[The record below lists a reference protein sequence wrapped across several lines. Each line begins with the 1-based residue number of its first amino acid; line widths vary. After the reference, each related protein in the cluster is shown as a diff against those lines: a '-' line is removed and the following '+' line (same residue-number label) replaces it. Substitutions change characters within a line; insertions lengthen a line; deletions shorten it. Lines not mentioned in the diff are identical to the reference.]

1 MRPPRPGPS
10 RRPRAGP
17 LSGLTR
23 ADVAMIVTRGQAW
36 RDALHR
42 DLAQLGLEWPDA
54 DSLMEDC
61 SVGGMDLN
69 LYWRA
74 QRVIREHRD
83 MQETLFHASR
93 IADGTSR
100 RTLTEAAAEHAAAG
114 PGRVDADPCTDGG
127 RGDHPALGPVR
138 YAPGRRDVH
147 FALESAVPTVIL
159 ECKTHI
165 SSAKCT
171 SRRGSGPTPS
181 RQPRTATAHTDP
193 RRPRPADHDSRRG
206 SRSPGPSEPTR
217 AAGRTGSSALPR
229 TGVLRV
235 P

>member
-61 SVGGMDLN
+61 SVGGMDLD

-159 ECKTHI
+159 ECKMHI
-165 SSAKCT
+165 SAKKRT
-171 SRRGSGPTPS
+171 GRGRRG
-181 RQPRTATAHTDP
+181 PR
-193 RRPRPADHDSRRG
+193 RRPRPHRPAPARTIMTIPTYEPAVPGEKG
-206 SRSPGPSEPTR
+206 S
-217 AAGRTGSSALPR
+217 
-229 TGVLRV
+229 
-235 P
+235 